1 MDYREEI
8 VGLED
13 KDVVWG
19 IIYPIKYDN
28 LGYKIAP
35 DYLVYAYEQ
44 KKQAQEEL
52 EAIKEN
58 DNKDCKLYKFDR
70 NDLPSEIEILNFQKD

>member
-19 IIYPIKYDN
+19 IIYPIKYDK

-35 DYLVYAYEQ
+35 DYHVYAYEQ